1 MSVWLPPPPP
11 NAPTVLVVEN
21 ARPVRTVAARMLAWE
36 GYNVLTAKDGV
47 EALAVMER
55 QTVELILTDLKMP
68 RLGGREL
75 ARRVAV
81 RWPGVR
87 MVFMT
92 GHFELSLTDNL
103 PGPLVLKPFTLEDL
117 VDTVKS
123 LLDPANRSAP

>member
-1 MSVWLPPPPP
+1 
-11 NAPTVLVVEN
+11 
-21 ARPVRTVAARMLAWE
+21 MLAWE

-75 ARRVAV
+75 ARRVAA

-103 PGPLVLKPFTLEDL
+103 PGPLVLKPFSLEDL